1 MKKVL
6 VMGASGQLGNCLLR
20 RFALDADLIWVGYAR
35 EDLDICDAQKIRE
48 VLSVERPD
56 FVVNA
61 AAYTDVD
68 QAESDQKNAWEVNAV
83 APGLIA
89 RICCELNIAFVHLST
104 DYVFN
109 GEEGGTE
116 ERPYLESDTVNPL
129 GVYGESKAEG
139 ERAIEAEMKKGG
151 GRYHI
156 VRTSWLY
163 DNVGRNFFT
172 TMVKLG
178 QERSEI
184 KVVYDQRGTP
194 TYAGSLSEAL
204 RTLIL
209 KGGDVKSGVLH
220 FSDEG
225 VTCWASF
232 ARAIF
237 EELDMDVEVVG
248 ITTSEYPTH
257 AVRPANSHL
266 GGKQFRTLLN
276 LEKRTW
282 KESLKMC
289 VGSELERVKRRAKVW
304 SQAPYDKETRETVGM
319 WLSENKEDL
328 LIEAFHK
335 DIAFG
340 TGGMRGICGPG
351 TNRINSAVVSG
362 ATQGLVNYIK
372 KMKQHTSTPLK
383 VAIAFDC
390 RHQSYEFAE
399 VTARVLAGNGIQ
411 ALLYPELRSTPQL
424 SWTVRNLGCVA
435 GVVVTASHNPP
446 EYNGYKVYWD
456 DGGQIVSPHDS
467 AIIGEVR
474 KIKSL
479 SEVKIASREIASED
493 LITLLGPE
501 QDEGYLNAIL
511 KLRRSVSL
519 EENGSA
525 SCLVYTGL
533 HGTGSVSVPPALRA
547 FGFSNIHEVQSQS
560 LPDGDF
566 PTVSS
571 PNPEEGQALAEAIS
585 LGEKVGATL
594 VMGTDP
600 DADRVGVAVPN
611 GEGGFQL
618 LNGNETGAL
627 LFDYVIRCGR
637 DNGDSYDSS
646 DFVASTVVTSPL
658 LSAIG
663 ESYGLGVRTTLTG
676 FKHVAA
682 AIAEEEKGMNGRNF
696 IVGAEESCG
705 YLIKDTARD
714 KDAVAACCV
723 LSELAHS
730 LDESGTTMLA
740 RLERIHRKHGLYQ
753 EGLVSIVKMGRK
765 GAKEISEMISRFR
778 SSPPRML
785 AGEKVVGLLDFET
798 QKNHDLISSEV
809 KNIDLPKSNF
819 LQFVTEKGSRITIR
833 PSGTEPKIKFYV
845 SVNTTLQENDDYLEK
860 KTALTSQMTALF
872 HAVGAA

>member
-6 VMGASGQLGNCLLR
+6 VIGARGQLGNCLLR
-20 RFALDADLIWVGYAR
+20 QFAMDAELIWVGYAR
-35 EDLDICDAQKIRE
+35 EDLDICDVQKIQE
-48 VLSVERPD
+48 VLSAECPD
-56 FVVNA
+56 YVVNA

-89 RICCELNIAFVHLST
+89 RICCELNIVFLHLST

-116 ERPYLESDTVNPL
+116 YRPYLESDRVSPL

-204 RTLIL
+204 RMLVL
-209 KGGDVKSGVLH
+209 KGGDVTSGILH

-248 ITTSEYPTH
+248 ITTSEYPTQ

-266 GGKQFRTLLN
+266 GGKPFRTLLN

-289 VGSELERVKRRAKVW
+289 VGSELERVKRRAEVW
-304 SQAPYDKETRETVGM
+304 SKAPYDKETRETVGM
-319 WLSENKEDL
+319 WLLENKEDVL
-328 LIEAFHK
+328 TEAFHK

-351 TNRINSAVVSG
+351 TNRINAAVISG

-372 KMKQHTSTPLK
+372 KTKPHTSTPLK
-383 VAIAFDC
+383 VAIAYDC

-411 ALLYPELRSTPQL
+411 ALLYPELRPTPQL

-446 EYNGYKVYWD
+446 EYNGYKVYWG

-479 SEVKIASREIASED
+479 SEVKIASGEIASED

-519 EENGSA
+519 EANGSE
-525 SCLVYTGL
+525 SCLVFTGL

-547 FGFSNIHEVQSQS
+547 FGFSNVHEVKSQS
-560 LPDGDF
+560 SPDGNF

-585 LGEKVGATL
+585 LGEKLGATL

-637 DNGDSYDSS
+637 DNGDAYDSS

-676 FKHVAA
+676 FKHIAA
-682 AIAEEEKGMNGRNF
+682 AIAEEEAMNGRNF
-696 IVGAEESCG
+696 IVGAEESYG
-705 YLIKDTARD
+705 YLVKDTARD

-730 LDESGTTMLA
+730 LAENGTTMLD
-740 RLERIHRKHGLYQ
+740 RLERIHRTHGLYQ
-753 EGLVSIVKMGRK
+753 EGLVSIVKMGME
-765 GAKEISEMISRFR
+765 GANEISEMISRFR

-785 AGEKVVGLLDFET
+785 AGEKVVELLDFET

-809 KNIDLPKSNF
+809 KNIDLPKSNV
-819 LQFVTEKGSRITIR
+819 LQFVTEKGSRITVR

-845 SVNTTLQENDDYLEK
+845 SVNTTLQEKDNYLEK

>member
-1 MKKVL
+1 
-6 VMGASGQLGNCLLR
+6 MGSSGQLGNCLLR
-20 RFALDADLIWVGYAR
+20 RFDMDTDLIWVGYAR
-35 EDLDICDAQKIRE
+35 EDLDICDAHRIQE
-48 VLSVERPD
+48 VLSAQRPD
-56 FVVNA
+56 FVINA

-68 QAESDQKNAWEVNAV
+68 QAESDKKAVWAVNAV
-83 APGLIA
+83 APGVIA

-116 ERPYLESDTVNPL
+116 ERPYLESDPVNPL

-139 ERAIEAEMKKGG
+139 ERLIEAEMKKGG

-204 RTLIL
+204 RMLVL
-209 KGGDVKSGVLH
+209 KGGDVKSGILH

-248 ITTSEYPTH
+248 ITTSEYPTQ

-266 GGKQFRTLLN
+266 GGKPFRTLLN

-289 VGSELERVKRRAKVW
+289 VGSELERVKRRAEVW
-304 SQAPYDKETRETVGM
+304 SKAPYDKETRETVGM
-319 WLSENKEDL
+319 WLSENKADVL
-328 LIEAFHK
+328 TEAFHK

-351 TNRINSAVVSG
+351 TNRINAAVISG

-372 KMKQHTSTPLK
+372 KTKPHTSTPLK
-383 VAIAFDC
+383 VAIAYDC

-411 ALLYPELRSTPQL
+411 ALLYPELRPTPQL

-479 SEVKIASREIASED
+479 SEVKIANGEIASED

-519 EENGSA
+519 KENGSE
-525 SCLVYTGL
+525 SCLVFTGL

-547 FGFSNIHEVQSQS
+547 FGFSNVHEVKSQS
-560 LPDGDF
+560 SPDGNF

-585 LGEKVGATL
+585 LGEKLGATL

-637 DNGDSYDSS
+637 DNGEAYDSS

-676 FKHVAA
+676 FKHIAA
-682 AIAEEEKGMNGRNF
+682 AIAEEEAMNGRNF
-696 IVGAEESCG
+696 IVGAEESYG
-705 YLIKDTARD
+705 YLVKDTARD

-730 LDESGTTMLA
+730 LEENGTTMLA
-740 RLERIHRKHGLYQ
+740 RLERIHRTHGLYQ
-753 EGLVSIVKMGRK
+753 EGLVSIVKMGRE
-765 GAKEISEMISRFR
+765 GANEISEMISRFR

-809 KNIDLPKSNF
+809 KNIDLPKSNV
-819 LQFVTEKGSRITIR
+819 LQFVTEKGSRITVR

-845 SVNTTLQENDDYLEK
+845 SVNTTLQEKDDYLEK

>member
-1 MKKVL
+1 
-6 VMGASGQLGNCLLR
+6 MGSSGQLGNCLLR
-20 RFALDADLIWVGYAR
+20 RFAMDADLHWVGFTR
-35 EDLDICDAQKIRE
+35 KDLDVCDAYRIQE
-48 VLSVERPD
+48 VLSAERPD
-56 FVVNA
+56 VVINA

-68 QAESDQKNAWEVNAV
+68 QAESDQKMAWEVNAV
-83 APGLIA
+83 APGVIA
-89 RICCELNIAFVHLST
+89 RICCELDIALIHLST

-129 GVYGESKAEG
+129 GVYGESKAAG
-139 ERAIEAEMKKGG
+139 ERAIAAEMIKGG

-163 DNVGRNFFT
+163 DNVGHNFFT

-204 RTLIL
+204 RKLIL
-209 KGGDVKSGVLH
+209 KGGDVKPGVLH

-237 EELDMDVEVVG
+237 EALDMNVEVVG
-248 ITTSEYPTH
+248 ITTSEYPTR
-257 AVRPANSHL
+257 AVRPAHSHL
-266 GGKQFRTLLN
+266 GGKHLQTLLN

-289 VGSELERVKRRAKVW
+289 VGSELERVRRRAEVW

-351 TNRINSAVVSG
+351 TNRINAAVISG

-372 KMKQHTSTPLK
+372 KTKTHTSTPLK
-383 VAIAFDC
+383 VAIAYDC

-424 SWTVRNLGCVA
+424 SWTVRHLGCVA

-446 EYNGYKVYWD
+446 EYNGYKVYWE

-467 AIIGEVR
+467 AIIEEVR

-479 SEVKIASREIASED
+479 SEVKLVSGEIASED

-511 KLRRSVSL
+511 ELRRSVSL
-519 EENGSA
+519 KENGSE

-533 HGTGSVSVPPALRA
+533 HGAGSVSVPPALRA
-547 FGFSNIHEVQSQS
+547 FGFSNVHEVMSQS
-560 LPDGDF
+560 APDGNF

-585 LGEKVGATL
+585 LGKKVGATL

-637 DNGDSYDSS
+637 DNGDAYDSS

-676 FKHVAA
+676 FKHIAA
-682 AIAEEEKGMNGRNF
+682 AISEEEAKNGRNF
-696 IVGAEESCG
+696 IVGAEESYG

-730 LDESGTTMLA
+730 LAENGTTMLD
-740 RLERIHRKHGLYQ
+740 RLETIHRTHGLYQ
-753 EGLVSIVKMGRK
+753 EGLVSIVKMGRE
-765 GAKEISEMISRFR
+765 GAHEISEMISRFR

-809 KNIDLPKSNF
+809 KNIDLPKSNV
-819 LQFVTEKGSRITIR
+819 LQFVTEKGSRITVR

-845 SVNTTLQENDDYLEK
+845 SVNTTLQEKDDYLDK

-872 HAVGAA
+872 QAVGAG